1 MIQYLQYMIKFIKL
15 EFSLMIDILNLIL
28 FFFKIFFLQ
37 NYIIDIIIYNRYIIY
52 KKH

>member
-28 FFFKIFFLQ
+28 FFLKIFFLQ
-37 NYIIDIIIYNRYIIY
+37 NYIIRNIENILY
-52 KKH
+52 KNEK

>member
-28 FFFKIFFLQ
+28 FFFKNIFSSKL
-37 NYIIDIIIYNRYIIY
+37 YN